1 MTIKR
6 GFTLVEILVAVM
18 LTGMLAGLALA
29 PVAITVRRTID
40 TQREYA
46 DMSALSRTVNFI
58 ARDIFQAMR
67 LSSNVLM
74 IADHEALGNRA
85 DDALLFMTTTPA
97 VQGMAAGTV
106 VYKTAEG
113 GILHNNIIPGLY
125 RWIFP
130 GKMPNSINTETL
142 KGEEGQLV
150 LPGVT
155 DFSVEIPTGS
165 HEDDRKKE
173 YSGPLPKG
181 VCIKIA
187 RKSEGKESEIERII
201 VFP

>member
-29 PVAITVRRTID
+29 PVAMTVRRTID

-74 IADHEALGNRA
+74 IADHEALGSKA

-97 VQGMAAGTV
+97 IQNMAAGTV

-113 GILHNNIIPGLY
+113 GILHNNLIPGLY
-125 RWIFP
+125 RWVFP
-130 GKMPNSINTETL
+130 GKMPNAINTETL

-181 VCIKIA
+181 ICIKIA
-187 RKSEGKESEIERII
+187 RKSEEKESEIERII